1 MAVTKGFGYRDT
13 QAPAKFRQAFHSALE
28 KEMPSL
34 VAQGLSAAI
43 FTQLSDVEGELNGI
57 LTYDRKICKLDP

>member
-1 MAVTKGFGYRDT
+1 
-13 QAPAKFRQAFHSALE
+13 
-28 KEMPSL
+28 MPSL